1 MNREDVIREIQERY
15 RQSGRSLNEVERRLW
30 AATEA
35 MKIGWGGISLVS
47 KALRISPNT
56 IKRGIQ
62 EIAMG
67 QVDSSLQANGR
78 IRKSGGGRK
87 SKPTSSKR
95 VSPART
101 QNDEVESTP
110 LVREPNC
117 PDPNQH
123 PTTATPGDLK
133 SPVVSDNN
141 VLQVTSYQ
149 QDP

>member
-15 RQSGRSLNEVERRLW
+15 RQAGRSLNEFERRLW

-47 KALRISPNT
+47 KALRMSPNT

-67 QVDSSLQANGR
+67 QVDCDLQANGR

-87 SKPTSSKR
+87 PKPTSSKR

-101 QNDEVESTP
+101 HNDGAETAP
-110 LVREPNC
+110 LVREPDC
-117 PDPNQH
+117 PHPKQH
-123 PTTATPGDLK
+123 PMSAAPADLK
-133 SPVVSDNN
+133 SLAVSDNN
-141 VLQVTSYQ
+141 VLQVTSCQ

>member
-15 RQSGRSLNEVERRLW
+15 RLSGRSLNEFERRLW

-62 EIAMG
+62 DIVTG
-67 QVDSSLQANGR
+67 QVDSYRQANAR

-87 SKPTSSKR
+87 AKSSSSKS
-95 VSPART
+95 VDHPAT
-101 QNDEVESTP
+101 QFDEKAAPP
-110 LVREPNC
+110 LLREQGSQ
-117 PDPNQH
+117 DSVHNQ
-123 PTTATPGDLK
+123 G
-133 SPVVSDNN
+133 
-141 VLQVTSYQ
+141 Q
-149 QDP
+149 